1 MSTVIL
7 SFVGLSLAA
16 GLAGFY
22 FGWRSG
28 CRFCEAEAAEE
39 ERMREELKRFYE
51 SEKEKIKKEVFGNA
65 EKRKDD
71 IPGGGDSRKRF
82 DSVNNSLRNKK

>member
-1 MSTVIL
+1 MSTIIL
-7 SFVGLSLAA
+7 SFLGLSLAA

-22 FGWRSG
+22 FGWRAG
-28 CRFCEAEAAEE
+28 YRFCEAEAAEE
-39 ERMREELKRFYE
+39 ERMRDESRRFYE
-51 SEKEKIKKEVFGNA
+51 REKEKIKTEVFGNA
-65 EKRKDD
+65 KKRKDE